1 MIHENL
7 LETLGMT
14 PVVRL
19 RKLLPHPQDRIYV
32 KLEGANPS
40 GSIKDRAAL
49 HMVEQAEQAGLLRP
63 GATLVESTSGN
74 LGKSLALIGA
84 IKGYRVILV
93 VDPKTPRS
101 VLAYATSLG
110 AELDT
115 VIRPDANGSYQTARL
130 HRVHRLV
137 QEIPGA
143 HTLNQYDNP
152 RNPEAYRLHIAQEIV
167 KDFDRLSALV
177 ATVSTGGHLSGL
189 GSALKERFPA
199 LHVQA
204 VDAVGS
210 AAFGYPSK
218 PYRLRGIGLS
228 WRPGNLHPGPID
240 ALHRV
245 TDTEALSACRVLAA
259 EEGLL
264 LGESGGAAVF
274 SALGYAAANPGGPVL
289 AIAPDTGANYLY
301 ETYDDQWLRDHGISP
316 DTLCR
321 NGEDLL
327 RHAHHPVHPPAPV
340 DAGPVPASGTS
351 QITTG
356 GQA

>member
-1 MIHENL
+1 MIHESL

-19 RKLLPHPQDRIYV
+19 RKLLPRPQDRIYV

-49 HMVEQAEQAGLLRP
+49 YMVEQAERAGLLRP

-84 IKGYRVILV
+84 VKGYRVILV
-93 VDPKTPRS
+93 VDPKTPQS

-115 VIRPDANGSYQTARL
+115 VARPDANGSYQTARIR
-130 HRVHRLV
+130 RVRQLV
-137 QEIPGA
+137 REIPGA
-143 HTLNQYDNP
+143 YTLDQYDNP
-152 RNPEAYRLHIAQEIV
+152 HNPEAHRLHTAQEIV

-189 GSALKERFPA
+189 SAALKERFPA
-199 LHVQA
+199 LHVRA
-204 VDAVGS
+204 VDAAGS
-210 AAFGYPSK
+210 AAFGHPFE
-218 PYRLRGIGLS
+218 PYRMRGIGLS
-228 WRPGNLHPGPID
+228 WRPGNLDRGPVD
-240 ALHRV
+240 SLHRV
-245 TDTEALSACRVLAA
+245 TDTEALSVCRVLAA

-274 SALGYAAANPGGPVL
+274 AALGYAAAHPGEPVL

-301 ETYDDQWLRDHGISP
+301 ETYDDQWLRDHGTP
-316 DTLCR
+316 LEALWRTRD
-321 NGEDLL
+321 DLL
-327 RHAHHPVHPPAPV
+327 RHARHPLHPPAAVAADFGPA
-340 DAGPVPASGTS
+340 AGSG
-351 QITTG
+351 QVVTG
-356 GQA
+356 GRA